1 MVQGSDDETMNDENA
16 HTRVGKTLTSA
27 SVDSLCKLVKE
38 QQSLPALT
46 CLINAYRAACHSD
59 SERTSVSGS
68 VLSNG
73 IQTSEKFCTILMF
86 MLNEADNMFRML
98 LSIPSS
104 SSKKEAVLDLKNKA
118 KWLSLRP
125 LIKSYLRNTVFLL
138 NQITDSEILAFSIC
152 RLRASM
158 IFLAAFP
165 SLLHKLV
172 KVIFN
177 FTVVK
182 YT

>member
-1 MVQGSDDETMNDENA
+1 M
-16 HTRVGKTLTSA
+16 LTST

-38 QQSLPALT
+38 QRSLPALT
-46 CLINAYRAACHSD
+46 CLVNAYRAACHSD
-59 SERTSVSGS
+59 SEITSVSDS

-73 IQTSEKFCTILMF
+73 IQTSETFCTILMF
-86 MLNEADNMFRML
+86 MLHEADTIFRML
-98 LSIPSS
+98 LGISSS
-104 SSKKEAVLDLKNKA
+104 SSKKEAVLEIKNTA

-125 LIKSYLRNTVFLL
+125 LIKSYLRSTMFLL
-138 NQITDSEILAFSIC
+138 NQITDSKILVFSIC
-152 RLRASM
+152 QLRASI

-165 SLLHKLV
+165 SLLHKLL
-172 KVIFN
+172 KVFFD